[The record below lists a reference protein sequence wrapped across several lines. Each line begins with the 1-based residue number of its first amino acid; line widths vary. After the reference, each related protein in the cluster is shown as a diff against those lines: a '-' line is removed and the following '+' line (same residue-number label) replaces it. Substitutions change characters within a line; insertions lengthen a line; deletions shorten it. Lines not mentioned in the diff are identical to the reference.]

1 MLKTCCICTKK
12 IKVGFIESLQIFIQD
27 ILLNY
32 TYIHADCF
40 NNTDDLFLIISFVL
54 KNSSN
59 IDLKLPLN
67 NYETIALVLIHVFET
82 IDSEIVSITFERNE
96 LNYNYF
102 YHYKDFQI

>member
-1 MLKTCCICTKK
+1 MLIVLITQITK
-12 IKVGFIESLQIFIQD
+12 
-27 ILLNY
+27 
-32 TYIHADCF
+32 
-40 NNTDDLFLIISFVL
+40 
-54 KNSSN
+54 

-82 IDSEIVSITFERNE
+82 IDSEIVPITFERNE

>member
-1 MLKTCCICTKK
+1 MHKKK
-12 IKVGFIESLQIFIQD
+12 IKVSFIESLQIFIQD

-82 IDSEIVSITFERNE
+82 IDSEIVSITLLLPLQEFSNIN
-96 LNYNYF
+96 NYGKLQLLCKCN
-102 YHYKDFQI
+102 